1 MDCKVIVITNQK
13 SRSEKR
19 LLYLI
24 GELDLQVSERKR
36 FSSAVSV
43 PAVASLFVFVVVLA
57 ITKIVYSSDSKPFS
71 INSAM
76 VSLNSF

>member
-24 GELDLQVSERKR
+24 GELYLQVSERKR

-43 PAVASLFVFVVVLA
+43 PAVASPFVFVVVLA
-57 ITKIVYSSDSKPFS
+57 VTKIVCSSDFKPFS